1 MTIVEYTLERFE
13 TRAGRR
19 AQPATL
25 DSPEEA
31 GPQPMRGAATGSY
44 EAGADWRARN
54 DSDGG
59 NPQTSALEPS
69 QEKQRRDH
77 ERDRDQQ
84 EGNQPGREKHRPQHV

>member
-1 MTIVEYTLERFE
+1 MVVDTLECSE
-13 TRAGRR
+13 TRTGRR
-19 AQPATL
+19 AQPAGF

-31 GPQPMRGAATGSY
+31 RSQPLREAATGLY
-44 EAGADWRARN
+44 EAGADWKARN

-69 QEKQRRDH
+69 HEEQRRDH
-77 ERDRDQQ
+77 ERDRNQQ